1 MALSRSSGARL
12 TAAEKKLEIM
22 RLRRDGYTFREIGQE
37 LNCTPQYCHR
47 VITECLEKLATKYV
61 NAAAQLRELEAERLD
76 RAHRAAWPKAIK
88 GDLRAIDRVLKI
100 MERRAK
106 LYGLDAPQKRELTG
120 KDGTPLGGGGLAS
133 LLAEA
138 QDDD

>member
-1 MALSRSSGARL
+1 MASKTGGARL

-22 RLRRDGYTFREIGQE
+22 RLRRDGCTFREIGQQ

-47 VITECLEKLATKYV
+47 VITECLEKLATEYV
-61 NAAAQLRELEAERLD
+61 NTAAQLREMEAARLD
-76 RAHRAAWPKAIK
+76 AAQLAVWPKAIK
-88 GDLRAIDRVLKI
+88 GDLRAIDRVLRI

-120 KDGTPLGGGGLAS
+120 KDGAPLGGGGGLAS
-133 LLAEA
+133 LLAEV
-138 QDDD
+138 QDID